1 MVFSSIPFLFF
12 FLPLFFLLYYLVPF
26 RAKNYVLL
34 VFSLLFYAWGEPIY
48 ILLMVLSS
56 VIDYSIGRLMDHY
69 DKVFWIRTC
78 LLCASIFANLSILGF
93 FKYADFFIE
102 TINLIAHTSIPT
114 LDLPLPIGISFFTF
128 QTMSYSIDLYRRE
141 VKVEKN
147 FFSFM
152 TYVSMFPQLIAG
164 PIVRF
169 STVNE
174 ELHNR
179 VIDFRGFY
187 QGSFRFLQGLIKKVL
202 LANQMGALWNMI
214 QGQPYGTISV
224 LTAWLGAVAFTLQLY
239 FDFSAYSDMA
249 IGMGQMMG
257 FHYLENFNYPLCA
270 KSVTEFWRRWHISLS
285 TWFRD
290 YVYISLGG
298 NRKGII
304 KQIRNIAIVWFLTG
318 MWHGASW
325 NYILW
330 GVYYG
335 ILLILEKFI
344 WGKALKRWPKILQHG
359 YTFLIVVVGFTV
371 FVFEDWK
378 KLGQYMQQMIGLA
391 GNRFVST
398 EFLYHFRNYGVLFLC
413 CIVLAMP
420 FYPWLIKQIQRM
432 KRSRIE
438 RLLKGCFAFGYIAL
452 FILVVAF
459 LVSDTYNPFLYFRF

>member
-56 VIDYSIGRLMDHY
+56 VIDYSIGRLMDRY

-214 QGQPYGTISV
+214 QGQPY
-224 LTAWLGAVAFTLQLY
+224 
-239 FDFSAYSDMA
+239 
-249 IGMGQMMG
+249 
-257 FHYLENFNYPLCA
+257 
-270 KSVTEFWRRWHISLS
+270 
-285 TWFRD
+285 
-290 YVYISLGG
+290 
-298 NRKGII
+298 
-304 KQIRNIAIVWFLTG
+304 
-318 MWHGASW
+318 
-325 NYILW
+325 
-330 GVYYG
+330 
-335 ILLILEKFI
+335 
-344 WGKALKRWPKILQHG
+344 
-359 YTFLIVVVGFTV
+359 
-371 FVFEDWK
+371 
-378 KLGQYMQQMIGLA
+378 
-391 GNRFVST
+391 
-398 EFLYHFRNYGVLFLC
+398 
-413 CIVLAMP
+413 
-420 FYPWLIKQIQRM
+420 
-432 KRSRIE
+432 
-438 RLLKGCFAFGYIAL
+438 
-452 FILVVAF
+452 
-459 LVSDTYNPFLYFRF
+459 